1 MKANSERL
9 VQDMRVVID
18 DAEEIL
24 KTKAG
29 ELSDKARAARTELQ
43 EVLKGAKETCVNLE
57 RGVKAKARAA
67 DRTVRNYPYQS
78 IGIAMAAGLLAGV
91 FLARK

>member
-24 KTKAG
+24 KAKAG
-29 ELSDKARAARTELQ
+29 ELSDKARAARTELK

-57 RGVKAKARAA
+57 QGLKMKAKAA
-67 DRTVRNYPYQS
+67 DLTVRRYPYQA
-78 IGIAMAAGLLAGV
+78 IGIGTAVGLLAGV
-91 FLARK
+91 LLARK